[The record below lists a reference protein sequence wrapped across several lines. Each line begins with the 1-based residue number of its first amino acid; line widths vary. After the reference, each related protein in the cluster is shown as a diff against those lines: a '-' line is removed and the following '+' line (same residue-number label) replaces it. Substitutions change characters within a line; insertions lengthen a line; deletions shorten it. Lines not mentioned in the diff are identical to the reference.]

1 MLRFNKARLPKTPMQ
16 NLTTPNLTNSANSH
30 LFTSSTLSFILDKI
44 LILDTYLKYS
54 TRAYTTYE
62 TNTYDTHS
70 YILFQIEKVSQN
82 NRLYKITCKIVIYQS
97 EITNHLPI
105 DSGRLVSFLDPEWS
119 IFYKSNCRNDPQRG
133 LGRHWP

>member
-1 MLRFNKARLPKTPMQ
+1 MQ

-82 NRLYKITCKIVIYQS
+82 NRLYKITCKIVIHQS

-105 DSGRLVSFLDPEWS
+105 DSGRLVSFFGPGVVDLLQ
-119 IFYKSNCRNDPQRG
+119 I
-133 LGRHWP
+133 